1 MMNKIILI
9 TASMGV
15 IAFGFLRYMQGVYI
29 LTELNNITCFPLTYN
44 VDNCFT
50 SLWIPDLAILV
61 FTSIASTLCFSVV
74 VLEVQ
79 K

>member
-15 IAFGFLRYMQGVYI
+15 MAFGFLCYMQGEYI
-29 LTELNNITCFPLTYN
+29 LTELNNITCFDDGTGL
-44 VDNCFT
+44 T
-50 SLWIPDLAILV
+50 SLWIPDLVILV
-61 FTSIASTLCFSVV
+61 FTSIVSTLCFSVV

>member
-1 MMNKIILI
+1 MINKIILI

-15 IAFGFLRYMQGVYI
+15 IAFGFLCYMQGMYI
-29 LTELNNITCFPLTYN
+29 LTELNDIVCYEG
-44 VDNCFT
+44 DIGFT

-61 FTSIASTLCFSVV
+61 ITSIVATLCFSVV
-74 VLEVQ
+74 VIEVQ